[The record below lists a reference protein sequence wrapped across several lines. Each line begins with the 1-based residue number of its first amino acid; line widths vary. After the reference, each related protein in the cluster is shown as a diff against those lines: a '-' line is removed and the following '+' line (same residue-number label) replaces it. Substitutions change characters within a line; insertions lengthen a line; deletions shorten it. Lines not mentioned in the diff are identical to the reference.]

1 MNKLLVSLLGFT
13 AVGAGAQEVG
23 RVISSVPVIQQV
35 AVQRPSCTQQPV
47 VVQQPSSGAGGVI
60 GAIAGGLLGNTV
72 GGGSGRAAA
81 TAIGIVGGAVV
92 GDRLENRQSVQTV
105 QQCTNQTYY
114 ENRAVGYNV
123 TYEYAGRQYTVQLP
137 YDPGPTIPVQVTPLG
152 SGPQYAPPQQPT
164 VTAPPVIQSSVEVVP
179 TYPVVVQ
186 QAPTVVYPSYAYPYA
201 PAPYYYRPYRPYPPV
216 SLHIGYVRHSHHRH

>member
-1 MNKLLVSLLGFT
+1 MKKLLVSLLGLS
-13 AVGAGAQEVG
+13 ALAAGAQEVG

-47 VVQQPSSGAGGVI
+47 IVQQPSSGAGGLI

-81 TAIGIVGGAVV
+81 TAIGIVGGAMV
-92 GDRLENRQSVQTV
+92 GDRLENRQSVETV
-105 QQCTNQTYY
+105 QHCTNQTYY

-137 YDPGPTIPVQVTPLG
+137 YDPGPTIPVQVTPMG
-152 SGPQYAPPQQPT
+152 SGPQQYTPQPQST

-186 QAPTVVYPSYAYPYA
+186 QAPTVVYPSYAYPY
-201 PAPYYYRPYRPYPPV
+201 PAPYYYRPYRPPV
-216 SLHIGYVRHSHHRH
+216 SLHIGYVRHHHRH